1 MMNTGDFRLAAA
13 WFLLS
18 AAAFGDGF
26 VTHSI
31 TLPDMDSKGDVVL
44 DIGTGKLVP
53 LPSAAAKARTGQEF
67 CPIARQAGDLV
78 YDDARKVGLIVSSMT
93 LKLVKHGA
101 ELGLT
106 EAAPATLVAAS
117 ETGSLPDIEAGDFV
131 LLQDRRGQY
140 AMLLVAAK
148 VKRGLEVAWIVSPD
162 PTKPFTREH
171 IDALQR
177 EAQRFE
183 QERQKREEQ
192 PKPKAPVA
200 KEEGGTPDAKLFE
213 LAWEAVG
220 MPGEE
225 VRSKAKALLAAGA
238 GVNTLSRGGSATPLT
253 LAAGRGSLPMVQ
265 VLVEN
270 GADVTKAMALI
281 SAAQHGQYEIA
292 RYLLDHGADIN
303 QKLPTGETVLQL
315 AVRSAK
321 RSEPLIQLLRE
332 RGAAT
337 LSLPTAAEAGDL
349 DAIRRLV
356 AAGSDI
362 NALSD
367 EGMPPLLLAAK
378 AGQIE
383 ACKLLLELGASPAK
397 KTGNG
402 DTPLDYLL
410 VSRKLDAVPLLIE
423 HSSPE
428 TLRSAL
434 PYAAA
439 IHRPDLMRQV
449 LARIPDPAKVLTEDA
464 KNRLA
469 SALQV
474 MSDAE
479 VRILEQ
485 AGLQLPLWAAA
496 RFGRLDRMKELIAA
510 GVDVNQPPPFVG
522 NTPLLRAVENGQAEA
537 ARLLL
542 AAKANPS
549 TAAEGGTMPT
559 PLHEAVE
566 KGDVEMARLLTSYK
580 AAPNLLDSLG
590 YPPLYYAVTAKRADL
605 CRVLLDGGADPSILV
620 PSEERDRAG
629 KRIKVPLWK
638 LAKDPEL
645 IKLLKAHRDK

>member
-18 AAAFGDGF
+18 AAAFGEGF
-26 VTHSI
+26 ATHSI
-31 TLPDMDSKGDVVL
+31 TLPDMDIKGDVLL
-44 DIGTGKLVP
+44 DIGTGKLAP
-53 LPSAAAKARTGQEF
+53 LPPAATKARTGQEF

-93 LKLVKHGA
+93 LNLAKHGA

-106 EAAPATLVAAS
+106 EAAPATLVVAT

-140 AMLLVAAK
+140 VLLLVAAK
-148 VKRGLEVAWIVSPD
+148 VKRGLDVAWIVSPD
-162 PTKPFTREH
+162 PTKPFTREQ
-171 IDALQR
+171 IDALQK
-177 EAQRFE
+177 EAQRIAS
-183 QERQKREEQ
+183 ERQKREER
-192 PKPKAPVA
+192 PKPKVPVA
-200 KEEGGTPDAKLFE
+200 KEDGRTPDEKLLAMARKPPGATRDE
-213 LAWEAVG
+213 LA
-220 MPGEE
+220 EE
-225 VRSKAKALLAAGA
+225 LQSLLAQGANVNTKTSGHATPLLLAA
-238 GVNTLSRGGSATPLT
+238 SRANFELVRLLVSA
-253 LAAGRGSLPMVQ
+253 
-265 VLVEN
+265 
-270 GADVTKAMALI
+270 GADVNASGALFP
-281 SAAQHGQYEIA
+281 AAERGDSEMCK
-292 RYLLDHGADIN
+292 YLIEKGADV
-303 QKLPTGETVLQL
+303 QRKSVTGETALQFAL
-315 AVRSAK
+315 RATSRNDDVVR
-321 RSEPLIQLLRE
+321 LLRE
-332 RGAAT
+332 RGAT
-337 LSLPTAAEAGDL
+337 EGSLHVAAEAGDL
-349 DAIRRLV
+349 GAIRHLA
-356 AAGSDI
+356 AAGNDI
-362 NALSD
+362 NALSP
-367 EGMPPLLLAAK
+367 EGLPPLLLAAK

-383 ACKLLLELGASPAK
+383 ACKLLLKLGASPAK

-402 DTPLDYLL
+402 DTPLEYLL

-423 HSSPE
+423 HASPE
-428 TLRSAL
+428 TLRGAL
-434 PYAAA
+434 LYAAA
-439 IHRPDLMRQV
+439 MHRPDLMRQV

-479 VRILEQ
+479 VQILEQ
-485 AGLQLPLWAAA
+485 AGLQLPFWAAA
-496 RFGRLDRMKELIAA
+496 RFGRLERMKELIAA

-542 AAKANPS
+542 AAKADPS

-559 PLHEAVE
+559 PLHEAVRN
-566 KGDVEMARLLTSYK
+566 GDVEMARLLTSYK
-580 AAPNLLDSLG
+580 AAPNPLDSLG

-605 CRVLLDGGADPSILV
+605 CRVLLDAGADPNMPV
-620 PSEERDRAG
+620 PSEARDRAG

-645 IKLLKAHRDK
+645 IKLLKSHRGK